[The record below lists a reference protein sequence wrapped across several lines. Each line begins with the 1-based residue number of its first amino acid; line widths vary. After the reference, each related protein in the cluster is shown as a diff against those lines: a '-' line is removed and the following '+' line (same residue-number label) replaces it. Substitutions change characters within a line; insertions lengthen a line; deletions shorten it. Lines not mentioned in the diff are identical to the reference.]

1 MAYQHKI
8 HRFTDCKGFN
18 TWTTPVERDAMT
30 TLLLYN
36 VTCGACKQRIVNA
49 LVKAEGRAL
58 KPETLATLNNEV
70 LPMMF
75 LQEHDEAARE
85 RG

>member
-1 MAYQHKI
+1 MATKKI
-8 HRFTDCKGFN
+8 HRFTDCEGFN
-18 TWTTPVERDAMT
+18 RWTDDVERAART
-30 TLLLYN
+30 TQSLYN

-49 LVKAEGRAL
+49 LVKADWRAL

-75 LQEHDEAARE
+75 LQEHDEATKS
-85 RG
+85 